1 MGRIDRWQTIPADSQ
16 STFRG
21 EGRWSTT
28 SSRMTIDC
36 NFDDDTEL
44 SIWEKGDSSRAPR
57 TTKWVCLTDVSL
69 SLSLSH
75 PLATLT
81 NVSQGTHTPHHL
93 LVDTCIGPVYGEDLW
108 RGFITRRTEWKDDH
122 GSAGE
127 LRYGPM
133 WFSMQIE
140 LFACHYANKSN
151 DASRMYRVMQL
162 L

>member
-44 SIWEKGDSSRAPR
+44 SIWEKGDSNRAPR
-57 TTKWVCLTDVSL
+57 TTKWVCLTDVTL
-69 SLSLSH
+69 SLSFSH
-75 PLATLT
+75 SLATLT
-81 NVSQGTHTPHHL
+81 NVSQGTHTPHPTTTSWSIRERACGEAL
-93 LVDTCIGPVYGEDLW
+93 LHVG
-108 RGFITRRTEWKDDH
+108 RSWKDDH

>member
-1 MGRIDRWQTIPADSQ
+1 MANDHPRRLSINFPRL
-16 STFRG
+16 
-21 EGRWSTT
+21 EGRWSTEQP
-28 SSRMTIDC
+28 
-36 NFDDDTEL
+36 DDDRLQFRWWYGIIHLRGGRQQQPGPERRG
-44 SIWEKGDSSRAPR
+44 ESS
-57 TTKWVCLTDVSL
+57 LDVIR
-69 SLSLSH
+69 LSLSH
-75 PLATLT
+75 PFPTLT
-81 NVSQGTHTPHHL
+81 NVSQGTHPTPPRRY
-93 LVDTCIGPVYGEDLW
+93 VCRGIGVYGNAR